1 MLCTVVEFKVKLK
14 LSLPRKIEPNY
25 RNHRSFFFSRV
36 AKYLNNRNRQ
46 SSRSNV
52 CMCGR
57 RKIIGR
63 CNINSIRDFVQQIFI
78 KYEFHF
84 CNVNVERL
92 DEKIDEIGW
101 IVSFSFFLSSVY
113 RKKLNFCVRRVI
125 RDATSIFIFCQTHV
139 SIFSPS
145 IAPPILQDPLGWRI
159 SNDQHGVIHHVRTTN
174 FVIVDPFAV
183 NQNRSC

>member
-25 RNHRSFFFSRV
+25 RNHRSFFFPE
-36 AKYLNNRNRQ
+36 LQ
-46 SSRSNV
+46 SILIIETDNPLIPRSNI

-84 CNVNVERL
+84 CNAERL

-101 IVSFSFFLSSVY
+101 IVSFSFFSL
-113 RKKLNFCVRRVI
+113 
-125 RDATSIFIFCQTHV
+125 
-139 SIFSPS
+139 
-145 IAPPILQDPLGWRI
+145 
-159 SNDQHGVIHHVRTTN
+159 
-174 FVIVDPFAV
+174 
-183 NQNRSC
+183 